1 MSHIGQY
8 VYCNCLLTSLFVI
21 AIEINL
27 IFLIKLFF
35 LLDQKFMIKTWIFWE
50 RKEPLRWNKKSFFII
65 FKEHSMKQI
74 KQLIWKVRVQL
85 WYCCSHYSIISK
97 TMSQFFEVLI
107 FNQEI
112 WGNVH
117 YVCEINLI
125 FKETLIKPFCLPIKA
140 SWKKSETQFCR
151 RKTVEDYNAKI
162 KVSPNI

>member
-1 MSHIGQY
+1 
-8 VYCNCLLTSLFVI
+8 
-21 AIEINL
+21 
-27 IFLIKLFF
+27 
-35 LLDQKFMIKTWIFWE
+35 
-50 RKEPLRWNKKSFFII
+50 
-65 FKEHSMKQI
+65 MKQI
-74 KQLIWKVRVQL
+74 KQLIWKVRVRL
-85 WYCCSHYSIISK
+85 WYCCNHYSIISK

-125 FKETLIKPFCLPIKA
+125 FKETLIKAFYLPIKA

-162 KVSPNI
+162 KVSPNIYLVHFCSSKLVHFFKFSFQEIRSFENVSCS